1 MILEIVD
8 IRIHAGQ
15 QAAFEAALKEG
26 IATTLSRS
34 PGFISARV
42 QHGIESP
49 ERYMVFIE
57 WQTLEDHM
65 QGFRNGPLYPVWR
78 GLVGGFFA
86 SPPGMEHFS
95 AVALG

>member
-15 QAAFEAALKEG
+15 QAAFEAALKQG
-26 IATTLSRS
+26 IATTLSQS

-49 ERYMVFIE
+49 ERYQVFVE
-57 WQTLEDHM
+57 WHTLEDHM
-65 QGFRNGPLYPVWR
+65 QGFRNSPLFQVWR

-86 SPPGMEHFS
+86 SPPAMEHFT
-95 AVALG
+95 AVE